1 MIGRAKSG
9 AAKELAK
16 PAAPAEREPVR
27 RALELLLLMAES
39 PQESW
44 GVRQLADAA
53 DHPVSS
59 LHRTLSARV
68 VADFVENEGG
78 RYRLGSEAERFAH
91 MMNSRISLPQ
101 IAREYLEDL
110 VADCNESVLLGV
122 YDSSQRQMR
131 FVTCIESSNPLRYVV
146 PLNVWGPVHAGSS
159 GCAIL
164 AFLSKEEQQVI
175 LSGPLEALTPKTKT
189 RRKLLA
195 ATLAKVKEDG
205 YAISFGE
212 RIVGA
217 VGIAAPIFDQSGAVC
232 GDICVTI
239 PEQRFT
245 DAFGAR
251 VTGLV
256 VRCAKEISARLGHDV
271 ASLSRRQSASRRPR
285 KDRRGASA

>member
-1 MIGRAKSG
+1 MTVLRKSVATKG
-9 AAKELAK
+9 LAK
-16 PAAPAEREPVR
+16 PGTPAEREPVR

-44 GVRQLADAA
+44 GVRQLAEAA

-59 LHRTLSARV
+59 LHRTLSALV

-78 RYRLGSEAERFAH
+78 RYRLGSEAERFSH
-91 MMNSRISLPQ
+91 LMNSRISLPQ
-101 IAREYLEDL
+101 IAQKYLEDL
-110 VADCNESVLLGV
+110 VADCNESALLGV

-131 FVTCIESSNPLRYVV
+131 FVISIESSNPLRYVV

-164 AFLSKEEQQVI
+164 AFLPEEEQRAI
-175 LSGPLEALTPKTKT
+175 LSEPLEALTPKTKT

-195 ATLAKVKEDG
+195 ATLAKIKEDG

-217 VGIAAPIFDQSGAVC
+217 VGIAAPIFDRSGAVC
-232 GDICVTI
+232 GDVCVTT
-239 PEQRFT
+239 PEQRFNK
-245 DAFGAR
+245 AFGER

-256 VRCAKEISARLGHDV
+256 VRCAKEIGRRLGNDV
-271 ASLSRRQSASRRPR
+271 ASLSRRPTSFR
-285 KDRRGASA
+285 KDRPGASA